1 MEHNPIQEPEITFEL
16 CDFSNPDHL
25 NLLVALHG
33 EYMADPMG
41 DHAPHNKL
49 QQLRLVDAL
58 NSREGTTVIFACDG
72 DRGVAMAICFEL
84 FSTFHIKPYLYIH
97 DFIVTKECRNR
108 GVGRRLMEQLFE
120 ISRERGYCKVT
131 LEVRSD
137 NPSAQQLYKS
147 TGFTPCEPNMYFWN
161 KIL

>member
-1 MEHNPIQEPEITFEL
+1 MDDITFEV
-16 CDFSNPDHL
+16 CDFTNPAHL
-25 NLLVALHG
+25 NLLVQLHG

-41 DHAPHNKL
+41 DHPAHTKL

-58 NSREGTTVIFACDG
+58 NNREDATVVFACDG

-97 DFIVTKECRNR
+97 DFVVTKECRNR

-120 ISRERGYCKVT
+120 ISRERVYCKVT

-137 NPSAQQLYKS
+137 NPSAQQLYRS
-147 TGFTPCEPNMYFWN
+147 VGFTECTPNMYFWN

>member
-1 MEHNPIQEPEITFEL
+1 MENSITFEV
-16 CDFSNPDHL
+16 CDFSNPAHL
-25 NLLVALHG
+25 NLLVELHE

-58 NSREGTTVIFACDG
+58 NSREATVIFAIDG
-72 DRGVAMAICFEL
+72 DRGVGMAICFEL

-108 GVGRRLMEQLFE
+108 GVGRAMMEQLFE
-120 ISRERGYCKVT
+120 VSRERGYCKVT
-131 LEVRSD
+131 LEVRCD
-137 NPSAQQLYKS
+137 NPSAQSLYKS
-147 TGFTPCEPNMYFWN
+147 AGFTPCTPDMYFWN
-161 KIL
+161 RIL